1 MQTKLFSN
9 LNINEKINLK
19 SWNKSKDIKEIILI
33 HYDKWTSDTYYTKI
47 DYLHWKKSDINKKW
61 IKGYK
66 TN

>member
-9 LNINEKINLK
+9 LNIHEKINLK
-19 SWNKSKDIKEIILI
+19 SWNKSNDIKEIILI
-33 HYDKWTSDTYYTKI
+33 HYDKWTNDTYFTKI
-47 DYLHWKKSDINKKW
+47 DYLQWKKSDINKKW